1 MTSVSGPMKR
11 FSRSVAVIIGIDAYR
26 DDVPPLRCA
35 VADAKALAKTLQRD
49 HGFET
54 WPLLDA
60 GATLSRLVAV
70 LRDQLPAALLPDDR
84 VLFYFAGHG
93 VALDGDRGPAGY
105 LLPMDARRSSHDR
118 FLSMQL
124 YGALH
129 SVPTVN
135 ALLLV
140 AGTGPHVSGMR
151 CLDSRCALRFS
162 ARTTY
167 RMLYSVLTVH
177 MS

>member
-1 MTSVSGPMKR
+1 MTEPDLGTVGRHAREAAPCPGLSYRGPVRRLTAREARECMTGVSGPMKR
-11 FSRSVAVIIGIDAYR
+11 FSRSVAVVVGIDAYR

-60 GATLSRLVAV
+60 DATLSRLVAV

-93 VALDGDRGPAGY
+93 VALDSDRGPAGY
-105 LLPMDARRSSHDR
+105 LFDLDR
-118 FLSMQL
+118 
-124 YGALH
+124 GAN
-129 SVPTVN
+129 P
-135 ALLLV
+135 
-140 AGTGPHVSGMR
+140 
-151 CLDSRCALRFS
+151 
-162 ARTTY
+162 
-167 RMLYSVLTVH
+167 
-177 MS
+177 